1 MVSILVKLFTKDKQT
16 EAEKRSAVGK
26 VCGFMGIFFNLLL
39 FAAKFTAGFLSG
51 SIAIIADAFNNL
63 SDAGSSVIMLAGF
76 RMAEKK
82 PDPHHPFGHGRME
95 YISGLAVSFMI
106 ILMGVELLKSS
117 FKGLIEPALPQFGV
131 LTTAVLILSVFV
143 KLYIFIYNRSF
154 GKKINSQAM
163 LATAS
168 DGLSDMVSTAAVL
181 LCSVI
186 SLATGF
192 VYIDAIC
199 GLVLSAL
206 ILYAGVRAARETVS
220 PLLGQPPSQEFVK
233 QVQSIAMSDEKII
246 GIHDMIVH
254 DYGPGRVMVSL
265 HCEVSSADNVIELHE
280 VIDGV
285 ETRISRE
292 LNCMAIIHMD
302 PVDLNDELLT
312 ELRGSLGEIV
322 KQVDE
327 RASFHDLRIVRAS
340 GHVNIIFDLLLP
352 TDVKISEK
360 QAKETVTGE
369 IKKLVADC
377 ECIINIDNDFMGG
390 NTLGK

>member
-1 MVSILVKLFTKDKQT
+1 MVSILVKLFTKDNQT
-16 EAEKRSAVGK
+16 DAEKRSVIGK
-26 VCGFMGIFFNLLL
+26 LCGFLGIMLNALL
-39 FAAKFTAGFLSG
+39 FVAKFTVGFLSG
-51 SIAIIADAFNNL
+51 SISIIADAFNNL

-117 FKGLIEPALPQFGV
+117 VRGLIEPELPQFGV
-131 LTTAVLILSVFV
+131 LTTAVLVISVFV

-168 DGLSDMVSTAAVL
+168 DSLSDMVSTAAVL
-181 LCSVI
+181 LCSII

-199 GLVLSAL
+199 GLVLSVL
-206 ILYAGVRAARETVS
+206 IMYAGLRAAKGTVS
-220 PLLGQPPSQEFVK
+220 PLLGQPPSEEFVK
-233 QVQSIAMSDEKII
+233 QVESIALSDEKII

-265 HCEVSSADNVIELHE
+265 HCEVSSAENVIELHE
-280 VIDGV
+280 AIDGV
-285 ETRISRE
+285 ENRISRE

-302 PVDLNDELLT
+302 PVDLNDELLS
-312 ELRGSLGEIV
+312 ELRRSLCDVV
-322 KQVDE
+322 KLADKK
-327 RASFHDLRIVRAS
+327 ASFHDLRIVRAS
-340 GHVNIIFDLLLP
+340 GHVNVIFDLLLP
-352 TDVKISEK
+352 ADAKISEK
-360 QAKETVTGE
+360 QAKETVTLGVKRL
-369 IKKLVADC
+369 IPSC
-377 ECIINIDNDFMGG
+377 ECIINVENDFTGIHSSDD
-390 NTLGK
+390 